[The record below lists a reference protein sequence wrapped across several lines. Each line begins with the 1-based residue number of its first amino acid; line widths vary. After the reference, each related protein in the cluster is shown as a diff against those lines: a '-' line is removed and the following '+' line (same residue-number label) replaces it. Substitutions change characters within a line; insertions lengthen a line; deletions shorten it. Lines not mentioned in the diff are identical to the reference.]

1 MRLTPDVIRSAPQYM
16 NPINE
21 RELGLRGLKIAVIEN
36 LGVTDDQ
43 FNTIDLSDN
52 ELLTID
58 NLPLLKRLTALL
70 LNNNR
75 VCKIAEKLGDFAPN
89 LTTLMLTNNRLLT
102 LRDLEPLA
110 ALHSLTHLSVQH
122 NPVAKEAN
130 YRLFLI
136 ARLPKLKALDFRK
149 VKLQERAE
157 AKKVFGDGKDASKV
171 VAKME
176 IDGKVAYPVKPSAAA
191 SASSTS
197 AMMEEDEVTETGAIR
212 KVMFQ
217 PLTPAFKQKIMELIK
232 TTTSLTDIDR
242 YDKMLTSQ
250 RVPMDF
256 KG

>member
-1 MRLTPDVIRSAPQYM
+1 M

-58 NLPLLKRLTALL
+58 NLPLLKRLTSLL

-75 VCKIAEKLGDFAPN
+75 ICKIAEKLGDFAPN

-102 LRDLEPLA
+102 LRDLEPIA
-110 ALHSLTHLSVQH
+110 ALQTLTHLSVQH

-157 AKKVFGDGKDASKV
+157 AKKLFGDGKDSSKV

-191 SASSTS
+191 ASSTS
-197 AMMEEDEVTETGAIR
+197 AMMEEDEVTDTGAIR
-212 KVMFQ
+212 KVMYQ
-217 PLTPAFKQKIMELIK
+217 PLTAALKQKIMELIK
-232 TTTSLTDIDR
+232 TTTSLSDIDR

>member
-36 LGVTDDQ
+36 LGVTEDQ

-58 NLPLLKRLTALL
+58 NLPLLKRISSLL
-70 LNNNR
+70 LNSNR
-75 VCKIAEKLGDFAPN
+75 ICKIADNLGDFVPN
-89 LTTLMLTNNRLLT
+89 LTTLMLTNNRMLT

-110 ALHSLTHLSVQH
+110 SFRTLTHLSLQQ

-157 AKKVFGDGKDASKV
+157 AKKLFGDGKDASKV
-171 VAKME
+171 AKME
-176 IDGKVAYPVKPSAAA
+176 IDGKAAYPVKPSAA
-191 SASSTS
+191 SSSSS
-197 AMMEEDEVTETGAIR
+197 AMIEEDELTDSGAIR
-212 KVMFQ
+212 KVMYQ
-217 PLTPAFKQKIMELIK
+217 PLTPALKQKIMELIK

-256 KG
+256 KD